1 MATLDELTP
10 ERPRPGTWVALAL
23 HLQTHPEHVEQAAE
37 RTRDW
42 PLWAAHDFRDRLD
55 DPRGFPEALV
65 QFFAAS
71 YHEGYPDDPW
81 PRTQRLR
88 GLRLSYPS
96 AQRLSRSP
104 ELARADLSRL
114 EVLQLRWEAHHDP
127 LEPTLSDDGLGPLEI
142 VLRAHTLPRLRELDA
157 TRAGLCP
164 SELAHLADSPVRHL
178 VLSHNPV
185 SALELA
191 TSPLLDRLET
201 LTLQRCHLT
210 LPDLETLAAAPAPRL
225 RHLDL
230 SFNDLGDEAARILA
244 RAPGLVALQTVN
256 LWSLP

>member
-1 MATLDELTP
+1 MPTLEDLTP
-10 ERPRPGTWVALAL
+10 ERPGPGTWVALAL
-23 HLQTHPEHVEQAAE
+23 HLQAHPEHLEQAAE

-42 PLWAAHDFRDRLD
+42 PLWAAFDFRDRLD
-55 DPRGFPEALV
+55 DPEGFPEPLV
-65 QFFAAS
+65 QFFTAR
-71 YHEGYPDDPW
+71 YHQGYPDDPW
-81 PRTQRLR
+81 PRTRRLK

-96 AQRLSRSP
+96 AQRLARSP
-104 ELARADLSRL
+104 ELARADLSCL

-127 LEPTLSDDGLGPLEI
+127 LEPTLSDEALGPLEI
-142 VLRAHTLPRLRELDA
+142 VLRAHTLPRLREVDA

-164 SELAHLADSPVRHL
+164 SELALLADSPVRHL

-201 LTLQRCHLT
+201 LILQRCHLT
-210 LPDLETLAAAPAPRL
+210 LQDLETLAAAPAPRL

-230 SFNDLGDEAARILA
+230 SFNDLGDAAGVLA
-244 RAPGLVALQTVN
+244 RRSGLVALQTVN
-256 LWSLP
+256 LWSVP